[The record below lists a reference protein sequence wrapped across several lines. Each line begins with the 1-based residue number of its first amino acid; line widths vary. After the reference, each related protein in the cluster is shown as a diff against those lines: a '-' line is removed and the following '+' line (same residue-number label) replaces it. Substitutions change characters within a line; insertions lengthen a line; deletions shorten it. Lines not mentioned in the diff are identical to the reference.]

1 MKKVRIKH
9 ILTIFILGIIAISA
23 YGQAPDRQY
32 GEYKYSYSID
42 PNGYTVERGAFPRIQ
57 PIVVTTNFGFVQS
70 SASYMYMGVGGVWLN
85 SPIYQW
91 AGFQDGWYV
100 YAYRIGP
107 NYSYFLISGDFDT
120 IRIQETY
127 NNGIV
132 DVYTHCDPNERM
144 NNAPTY

>member
-1 MKKVRIKH
+1 MKSVVRTY
-9 ILTIFILGIIAISA
+9 LTIICLLVGIYA
-23 YGQAPDRQY
+23 YAQAPGRQY

-42 PNGYTVERGAFPRIQ
+42 SNGYTVERSAFPRIQ